1 MLLFLSNA
9 PKNIFEYPFSR
20 FYTSDKLSFIPKI
33 AIVIS
38 DIDMH
43 GTLLNLP
50 QAQVS
55 QHYNPGP
62 TLGKNQCHICYK
74 CFVSNSKLQRHVL
87 IHTGEKPLKC
97 KFCGKCFNQKPNLMS
112 HYTQHLSIP
121 T

>member
-1 MLLFLSNA
+1 MLLCLSNA
-9 PKNIFEYPFSR
+9 PKNIFNTHLVA

-33 AIVIS
+33 VILIS
-38 DIDMH
+38 DMQMH

-50 QAQVS
+50 QAQVG
-55 QHYNPGP
+55 QHYTPVQ

-74 CFVSNSKLQRHVL
+74 SFVSNSKLQRHVL
-87 IHTGEKPLKC
+87 IHTGEKPFKC